1 MESGNITDLNVRLLD
16 AIREC
21 DNRSASQWIAAGA
34 DPDTRE
40 TETGL
45 TALMMAAGRGLD
57 DIVETLLDAGAD
69 LFTKDPRAGATALHK
84 ACQGGN
90 LAVVQL
96 LVEQGAFLDEIAVST
111 GHTALIEAI
120 WFKQPDIVEYL
131 LTKGAG
137 VNVDT
142 HYGFTLLAHMDYT
155 LKVNRIDQDKLIRAA
170 NFVKARQRG
179 DQHRVEQQRL
189 MQAVIDGDTPEAE
202 ALIAAGADVEARYP
216 ILNGFND
223 YHTPLLVACRDGHEE
238 IVAALLQAGADVNV
252 TEPTFGAVPL
262 HKATYNG
269 HTEITRMLA
278 RHPGID
284 LDYQGPSNGYTPL
297 HDALWHG
304 FEGCARVL
312 IEAGAR
318 LDLQG
323 HDGKTPLDIA
333 IDVFGPEH
341 ELAALIF
348 ESSEIAGRPSRA
360 SDHSRSNTSV
370 VDRNHL

>member
-1 MESGNITDLNVRLLD
+1 
-16 AIREC
+16 
-21 DNRSASQWIAAGA
+21 
-34 DPDTRE
+34 
-40 TETGL
+40 
-45 TALMMAAGRGLD
+45 
-57 DIVETLLDAGAD
+57 
-69 LFTKDPRAGATALHK
+69 
-84 ACQGGN
+84 
-90 LAVVQL
+90 
-96 LVEQGAFLDEIAVST
+96 
-111 GHTALIEAI
+111 
-120 WFKQPDIVEYL
+120 
-131 LTKGAG
+131 
-137 VNVDT
+137 
-142 HYGFTLLAHMDYT
+142 MDYT

-189 MQAVIDGDTPEAE
+189 MQAVIDGDTAQAE
-202 ALIAAGADVEARYP
+202 ALIAAGTDIEARYP

-223 YHTPLLVACRDGHEE
+223 YHTPLLVACRDGHKE
-238 IVAALLQAGADVNV
+238 IVAALLRAGADVNV

-304 FEGCARVL
+304 FEGCARIL

-323 HDGKTPLDIA
+323 HDGKTPRYIA

-341 ELAALIF
+341 ALVALID
-348 ESSEIAGRPSRA
+348 ESSKIPGQPSLTPG
-360 SDHSRSNTSV
+360 HSRSSASV
-370 VDRNHL
+370 VDGNQP